1 MDYEKWEVPQSVWKG
16 QSGESELFVKPVKA
30 STYTVDLA
38 FNSEKRRPTLS
49 FRLFGLEKCRS
60 TLSMAFYE
68 NVRPETTV

>member
-38 FNSEKRRPTLS
+38 FNSEKCRPTL
-49 FRLFGLEKCRS
+49 
-60 TLSMAFYE
+60 
-68 NVRPETTV
+68 